1 MSGKDEVGYFV
12 TILFETSSFASTQF
26 TQKLEMYK
34 SDDQARSG
42 SDEMMTGRSGGNTF
56 QNGWEQ
62 RPRAAFNVFNAP
74 NWCF

>member
-1 MSGKDEVGYFV
+1 MSGEDEVRYFA
-12 TILFETSSFASTQF
+12 TILSETSSFALTEI
-26 TQKLEMYK
+26 TRKLEMYK

-56 QNGWEQ
+56 QNGWKQ

>member
-1 MSGKDEVGYFV
+1 MSGDDEGECFA
-12 TILFETSSFASTQF
+12 TILSETSSSASTQI
-26 TQKLEMYK
+26 TPKLEMYK